1 MSVWLSPRTFSSL
14 VFSTF
19 NYWTRSHSK
28 ELTDWPVTSKADF
41 PQVLMR
47 VISSERFTLTATQTS
62 PKTAA
67 SHICVGRILPSFCIC
82 CELVLLSTKCKIYAM
97 KKKVCDETF
106 LCIDQNISKEKQKS
120 KRALRTRL
128 NLSRTRIIHFNDI
141 LFCVLSVHLLWL
153 TQAQSERFFELSTAC
168 CSLMLMIKTTAA
180 HHESHAA
187 VWSYT
192 PPKMGSQILTSGF
205 IELLRRSYQNQP
217 QR

>member
-1 MSVWLSPRTFSSL
+1 MCELLNTMLLRPWIFFIAHECVTLTTYIFQPCFSI
-14 VFSTF
+14 F
-19 NYWTRSHSK
+19 NYWTKGHSK

-41 PQVLMR
+41 PQVLKH
-47 VISSERFTLTATQTS
+47 VISSERFTLTVTQTS

-97 KKKVCDETF
+97 KKKSMWW
-106 LCIDQNISKEKQKS
+106 NIPLHWSKYLKGKAEIKESLKN
-120 KRALRTRL
+120 KIELGRI
-128 NLSRTRIIHFNDI
+128 RIIHFNDI

-153 TQAQSERFFELSTAC
+153 TQAQSERFFELSTTC

-187 VWSYT
+187 VWS
-192 PPKMGSQILTSGF
+192 
-205 IELLRRSYQNQP
+205 
-217 QR
+217 